1 MAACVASALVLAHAL
16 LAAAAAAVYDAAL
29 GSWMWQLFRN
39 GPLWLGCWGGL
50 PDVDVCSRIAGASA
64 ATDWQASALSHLP
77 ATRCTAL
84 IHRTYVAFATVVH
97 TALYVALAAWAARR
111 VLNAVAAAAH
121 SRCAARPGPG
131 PGPCALCARCMHAV
145 CDLRD
150 ARGGVL
156 TAPSATPRPPPCQP
170 SSG

>member
-64 ATDWQASALSHLP
+64 ATDWQVSALSHFP
-77 ATRCTAL
+77 AARCTAL

-97 TALYVALAAWAARR
+97 TVLYVAAAAWAARR
-111 VLNAVAAAAH
+111 VLNAVAAAL
-121 SRCAARPGPG
+121 SRCAARPR

-145 CDLRD
+145 CDVRD
-150 ARGGVL
+150 VRDGIL
-156 TAPSATPRPPPCQP
+156 TAPSATPRPLPCQP